1 MSQNI
6 FKLQE
11 DNGILILSNGINKV
25 KKFERFK
32 LWGKNYGPP
41 PIGQTRARCVGFL
54 KFKFNR
60 VLDYNLTI

>member
-32 LWGKNYGPP
+32 LFYWEKIMDPP
-41 PIGQTRARCVGFL
+41 PIGLTSARCVGFL

-60 VLDYNLTI
+60 VWSII